1 VYGIT
6 DYYYIC
12 VFVILRGFLGAVAV
26 LTFTVDYTKHCAL
39 KFMSSWARFLTPE
52 NMFVSGQLVL
62 LPSVGLVLLP
72 SVGLEMS
79 TSQSAVML
87 CGLESKAGWL
97 IPFVEKWQ
105 VKLWSLLTRAI
116 ISALEMSLLVT
127 KRYANVLF

>member
-1 VYGIT
+1 MYGIT

-52 NMFVSGQLVL
+52 NMFVSGQLI
-62 LPSVGLVLLP
+62 LLP

-127 KRYANVLF
+127 KRYANILF

>member
-52 NMFVSGQLVL
+52 NMFVSGQLI
-62 LPSVGLVLLP
+62 LLP

>member
-62 LPSVGLVLLP
+62 LPSVGL
-72 SVGLEMS
+72 EMS

-87 CGLESKAGWL
+87 CGLGSKAGWL

-127 KRYANVLF
+127 KRYANILF